1 MATMIPVPDEL
12 TRKLRAKAN
21 ERQIPLNDLVVDI
34 LADAVEGDGG
44 ESLTL
49 EEVVAQIRAT
59 PPNPANFQPATESL
73 ADWLART
80 PADPSFDA
88 EAWNREW
95 AYVESEM
102 KAVDQADDVAE
113 GRG

>member
-1 MATMIPVPDEL
+1 MATMIPIPDDL
-12 TRKLRAKAN
+12 TKKLRAKAS
-21 ERQIPLNDLVVDI
+21 ERHMPLDDLVVDI
-34 LADAVEGDGG
+34 LVEAVEGDGG

-80 PADPSFDA
+80 AADPSL
-88 EAWNREW
+88 
-95 AYVESEM
+95 
-102 KAVDQADDVAE
+102 DQAYRQSSE
-113 GRG
+113 SL